1 MVIGEGRSDER
12 WKRISSWKHHRRR
25 ANSKKGRIHKAET
38 GWRRERYEIRGF
50 CGFQVAAPAKGRWYR
65 CCLAHVDLQC
75 ETGEDEDVRDLD
87 LSNFPEKSFPCLA
100 IVWDVEE
107 RKPDRSMSVLNF
119 QVHAGAD
126 WFPEVRRLRGIALQ
140 LAPVVD
146 GLSRFQP

>member
-1 MVIGEGRSDER
+1 MVIGDGQSDER
-12 WKRISSWKHHRRR
+12 LKRIPSRKHQRRR

-50 CGFQVAAPAKGRWYR
+50 CGFQVWFLLKAG
-65 CCLAHVDLQC
+65 
-75 ETGEDEDVRDLD
+75 GEYEDVRDLD
-87 LSNFPEKSFPCLA
+87 LFPCLA

-126 WFPEVRRLRGIALQ
+126 WFPELRRLRGIALQ

-146 GLSRFQP
+146 GLSRLQP